1 MTDRPQLR
9 QEIRRY
15 ILDEFLPGEPAD
27 SLEDD
32 TPLVGDG
39 ILSSIDT
46 LKLITHLED
55 TYQIKIDAHEVVGGP
70 LHSVQGIVDLVAGKQ
85 QSG

>member
-1 MTDRPQLR
+1 MSNRPQLKQDVR
-9 QEIRRY
+9 SY
-15 ILDEFLPGEPAD
+15 ILTEFLPGEPAD

-46 LKLITHLED
+46 LKLITFLED
-55 TYQIKIDAHEVVGGP
+55 SYQISIDSHEVVGGP
-70 LHSVQGIVDLVAGKQ
+70 LKTIESIVELILDKKSA
-85 QSG
+85 

>member
-1 MTDRPQLR
+1 MTDRPHLK
-9 QEIRRY
+9 QEIRGY
-15 ILDEFLPGEPAD
+15 ILSEFLPGEPAET
-27 SLEDD
+27 LEDD

-55 TYQIKIDAHEVVGGP
+55 TYQISIDAHEVVGGP
-70 LHSVQGIVDLVAGKQ
+70 LRTVNGIVGLVVEKKTA
-85 QSG
+85 